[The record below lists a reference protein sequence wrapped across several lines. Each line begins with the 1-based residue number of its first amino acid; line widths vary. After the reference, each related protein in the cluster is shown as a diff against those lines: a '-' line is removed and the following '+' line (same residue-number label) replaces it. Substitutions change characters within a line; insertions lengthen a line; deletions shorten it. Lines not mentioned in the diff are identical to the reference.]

1 MNETIPYLG
10 QTLSLLAAVTWA
22 FAVILFKKSGETV
35 HPIALN
41 LFKNLLAVVLFLPTL
56 WIFGGALTHPV
67 PANEYLLFMLSGVL
81 GIGIGDTLFFKS
93 LNRIGAGLSAIV
105 ICLYS
110 PFIIGLSYLWLGE
123 RLAASQA
130 MGALMIIAA
139 VLLTTRLKD
148 TQRIGRADL
157 LWGIIWGVLAT
168 ASMAVGIV
176 MIKPWL
182 VRAPLLWAIEIRLV
196 GGIMSLV
203 LITLFHPSRQK
214 ILASLLIPGGRIYT
228 VSGAFV
234 GAYLAMLVWLAG
246 MKLTQVS
253 IASALNQ
260 TSTLFVFL
268 FAALFLREPITWRRT
283 VTIIM
288 AVSGAFLVIFG

>member
-1 MNETIPYLG
+1 MSETTPYLG

-35 HPIALN
+35 QPIALN
-41 LFKNLLAVVLFLPTL
+41 LFKNLLAVTLFLPTL
-56 WIFGGALTHPV
+56 WIFGGSLTRQV
-67 PANEYLLFMLSGVL
+67 PTNQYLLFLLSGVL

-110 PFIIGLSYLWLGE
+110 PFIIGLSFLWLGE
-123 RLAASQA
+123 RLAALQA
-130 MGALMIIAA
+130 VGALMIIAA
-139 VLLTTRLKD
+139 VLLTTRVKD

-157 LWGIIWGVLAT
+157 LWGILWGVLAT
-168 ASMAVGIV
+168 AAMAVGIV

-182 VRAPLLWAIEIRLV
+182 IRVSLLWAIEIRLL
-196 GGIMSLV
+196 GGIMSLA
-203 LITLFHPSRQK
+203 LIVLFHPSRKK
-214 ILASLLIPGGRIYT
+214 ILSSLLLPGGRIYT
-228 VSGAFV
+228 VSGSFV

-268 FAALFLREPITWRRT
+268 FAALFLREPITGRRT
-283 VTIIM
+283 VTIIL